1 MLTDDEFNQ
10 VCDVLTKHEGLIAWL
25 YCDSKGFVTVG
36 VGDKVSQASV
46 LTMPFVHLLDG
57 SAADA
62 EEKQTAYTRVLGLF
76 VKGLTASA
84 YRACSD
90 LRLPADFCRR
100 RLKYRVTSEFVP
112 AIEKQCPQFAD
123 FPTPAKLVLVDIA
136 YNTGTAGFAA
146 FQQLIADCNAGH
158 FANAAE
164 QVHTQQDGEDPR
176 NPETWGTRNMW
187 RHDTMRD
194 AALAVGWRD
203 HG

>member
-1 MLTDDEFNQ
+1 MRADDELDQ
-10 VCDVLTKHEGLIAWL
+10 ACDVLTKHEGLIAWL

-36 VGDKVSQASV
+36 VGDKVSASSTV
-46 LTMPFVHLLDG
+46 TMPFVHLLDG

-62 EEKQTAYTRVLGLF
+62 EAKQNAHARVLGHF
-76 VKGLTASA
+76 AKGLTAGD

-112 AIEKQCPQFAD
+112 AIKKQCPQFAG

-136 YNTGTAGFAA
+136 YNVGTGGFAA
-146 FQQLIADCNAGH
+146 FVQLIADCNAGH

-164 QVHTQQDGEDPR
+164 QVHTQKDFEDPH
-176 NPETWGTRNMW
+176 NPATWGTRNMW
-187 RHDTMRD
+187 RHDTMRA
-194 AALAVGWRD
+194 AALAVTWEQ